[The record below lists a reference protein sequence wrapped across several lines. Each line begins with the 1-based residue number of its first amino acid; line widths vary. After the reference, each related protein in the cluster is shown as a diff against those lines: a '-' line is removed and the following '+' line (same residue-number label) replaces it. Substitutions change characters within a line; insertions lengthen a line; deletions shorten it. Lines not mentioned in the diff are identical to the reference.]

1 MTDYIK
7 RTDAVKIAEKYG
19 LANGS
24 ALGQHTG
31 LADCIA
37 SEILS
42 LPAADVA
49 KVVHGKWGDNGI
61 AGSMLVKCSVCG
73 FDCGANSFSYCPN
86 CGARMRQVKRGKV
99 RRKYGEILKLHRYCV
114 DAGMDVRLERLHD
127 GWAIRFPNGGDFAQH
142 AGTYGTHD
150 GFVEPAIGC
159 EADYSPV
166 SLREAEKLICENRE
180 RLMTPSC
187 EEEQ

>member
-24 ALGQHTG
+24 ALGRHTG

-49 KVVHGKWGDNGI
+49 PVVRCKDCQNWKRNVGLTDSPNGHCFEHDI
-61 AGSMLVKCSVCG
+61 DTNGRDFCSYG
-73 FDCGANSFSYCPN
+73 E
-86 CGARMRQVKRGKV
+86 RMR
-99 RRKYGEILKLHRYCV
+99 RRSG
-114 DAGMDVRLERLHD
+114 
-127 GWAIRFPNGGDFAQH
+127 
-142 AGTYGTHD
+142 
-150 GFVEPAIGC
+150 
-159 EADYSPV
+159 EADS
-166 SLREAEKLICENRE
+166 REPGTAGDTEL
-180 RLMTPSC
+180 
-187 EEEQ
+187 